1 MNTTQPS
8 LSRRERI
15 TIALIIL
22 IAFLVRLALVQVDRV
37 VWGDEPFYLWLGR
50 NWITGQGYSF
60 TGHPDVHHTPGYP
73 FLTGI
78 TYPLTRNME
87 LSSDLCYLVF
97 GSLLP
102 LPIYLITRRIYGS
115 PAAFAGILAA
125 SYPALTGAILRWGTL
140 TEAPYYT
147 LVYSGLYASL
157 VAVEDEHRWAY
168 ALAGA
173 LFGAAYLVRPEAI
186 GYIVILFLFLLAVKL
201 LSRRLFQRQVLTG
214 LVLFAAVAAL
224 FVLPYVA
231 YTAYHTGHWMITE
244 KAGVTFETGIGLAYG
259 NTAAFDKS
267 TWRLDSTGKEVYFFS
282 PESYLVEV
290 GGATITRTAFMKLI
304 LRNTWAFIE
313 LLFTWRLFPYFFL
326 IPVGL
331 ALFQKPWDR
340 LYLQR
345 QLFIAASIA
354 PVLGFLLFFVQE
366 RYIAAVLPALLVWLG
381 AGLFELGRWLSD
393 TVAQL
398 RHPSTTPKMLLYFLA
413 LLPLLFVLVYCLA
426 MQPNMLNKT
435 STGSWRPAH
444 KEVGLWLR
452 NMVTS
457 ETVIMSRYPAIAF
470 HANAKWA
477 ATPNAEVGEIVD
489 YLRAKHVRYWVIDER
504 ELGLRPQFVGLISGE
519 EVPVWS
525 RPIYSE
531 VLQGER
537 IVVYEVIL

>member
-1 MNTTQPS
+1 MTQPS
-8 LSRRERI
+8 LSRQERF
-15 TIALIIL
+15 TIALLIL
-22 IAFLVRLALVQVDRV
+22 IAFLARLALLQVDRV

-78 TYPLTRNME
+78 IYPLTHNME

-102 LPIYLITRRIYGS
+102 LPIYLITRRIYGP
-115 PAAFAGILAA
+115 PATFAGLLAA
-125 SYPALTGAILRWGTL
+125 LYPALTGAILRWGTL

-147 LVYSGLYASL
+147 LVYSGLYACL
-157 VAVEDEHRWAY
+157 VALEDERRWAY

-186 GYIVILFLFLLAVKL
+186 GYIVVLFLFLSAMKL
-201 LSRRLFQRQVLTG
+201 FSRRLFHRPVLAG
-214 LVLFAAVAAL
+214 LVLFAASAAL
-224 FVLPYVA
+224 FVLPYAA

-290 GGATITRTAFMKLI
+290 GGATITRTAFVKLI
-304 LRNTWAFIE
+304 LRNSWAFIE

-345 QLFIAASIA
+345 QLFMVASIA
-354 PVLGFLLFFVQE
+354 PVLGFVLFFVQE
-366 RYIAAVLPALLVWLG
+366 RYIAAVLPGLLVWLG
-381 AGLFELGRWLSD
+381 AGLWELGRWLSD
-393 TVAQL
+393 TATQL
-398 RHPSTTPKMLLYFLA
+398 RLPGAMPKVIRSFLN
-413 LLPLLFVLVYCLA
+413 LIPLLFVLVYCLA

-444 KEVGLWLR
+444 KEIGLWLR
-452 NMVTS
+452 DKVTPD
-457 ETVIMSRYPAIAF
+457 TVIMSRYPAIAF
-470 HANAKWA
+470 HADTKWA
-477 ATPNAEVGEIVD
+477 ATPNAEVGEITD
-489 YLRAKHVRYWVIDER
+489 YLQAKNVRYWVLDER
-504 ELGLRPQFVGLISGE
+504 EVRLRPQFEGLISGE
-519 EVPVWS
+519 AVPAWL
-525 RPIYSE
+525 RLIYSE
-531 VLQGER
+531 TLQGER
-537 IVVYEVIL
+537 MVVYEVML